1 MPLSHVKTWRLQA
14 ARGSFF
20 SVEALKTL
28 DTRSELVLDLRP
40 AKQVIG
46 VPSVAW
52 FASLQQD
59 PVQQGGSL

>member
-14 ARGSFF
+14 ARGSFV

-40 AKQVIG
+40 VKQVTG
-46 VPSVAW
+46 VPTVVW